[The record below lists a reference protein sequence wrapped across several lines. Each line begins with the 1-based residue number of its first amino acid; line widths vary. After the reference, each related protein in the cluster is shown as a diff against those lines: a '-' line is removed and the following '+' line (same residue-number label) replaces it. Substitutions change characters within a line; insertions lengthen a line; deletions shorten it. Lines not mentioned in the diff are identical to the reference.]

1 MQTTLTRL
9 EQSPFNC
16 SFHFIMFDLRP
27 YFSMS
32 LRTLYHAQH
41 VELALDI
48 TEDEISETSEIEPQ
62 TLSPTFS
69 ERSQL

>member
-1 MQTTLTRL
+1 
-9 EQSPFNC
+9 
-16 SFHFIMFDLRP
+16 
-27 YFSMS
+27 MS